1 MCLLVSDKGKMDNSS
16 MPLEV
21 CRDIDVKSQ
30 GTNNNQTGE
39 SLRAKYCDEC
49 KTKQGEEDVA

>member
-1 MCLLVSDKGKMDNSS
+1 